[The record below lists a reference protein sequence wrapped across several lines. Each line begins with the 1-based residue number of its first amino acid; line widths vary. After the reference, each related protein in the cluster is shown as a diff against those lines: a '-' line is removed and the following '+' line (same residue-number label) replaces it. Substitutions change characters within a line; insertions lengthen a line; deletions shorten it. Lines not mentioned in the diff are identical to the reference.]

1 MIIIIIFS
9 SMKNR
14 SILIVGIAM
23 GQPKI
28 RKQFNATLLKMVT
41 SSSTL
46 FNSDFIDLDKI
57 LDQLVDASCTPFKPG
72 KVWIGN

>member
-72 KVWIGN
+72 KV